1 MKSQQRALRITAAL
15 TLAGLIASQ
24 IPMRGQTALG
34 SENPPTSAIQPSD
47 GYLSG
52 SVDNSG
58 NFLGI
63 KGITNRNTI
72 SGIALGLI
80 GLGTYSTIADRH
92 AKKTV
97 VLPSKI
103 PNANNKPIY
112 DVLKSMP
119 ADFSEIVKLVEIGE
133 QVNFLREDN
142 PYTFFA
148 PTNAG
153 LISLGT
159 ARLNQLQDPA
169 HKAALVELIKHH
181 TLAGRYKVSELLA
194 LKEGTALETLSG
206 EKVII
211 GNKNGILTLNNI
223 PIVQN
228 DIAASNGWIH
238 PLEAPLDSD

>member
-1 MKSQQRALRITAAL
+1 MKHQERTLRITAAL
-15 TLAGLIASQ
+15 TLAGLISSQ

-34 SENPPTSAIQPSD
+34 SVDSSTSPIQPSD

-63 KGITNRNTI
+63 KGVTNRNTI

-80 GLGTYSTIADRH
+80 GLSTYSTVTDAH
-92 AKKTV
+92 ARKTAG
-97 VLPSKI
+97 SKI
-103 PNANNKPIY
+103 SNAQNKPIY
-112 DVLKSMP
+112 DVLMSMP
-119 ADFSEIVKLVEIGE
+119 DDFSEIIKLVDSSE
-133 QVNFLREDN
+133 QVNLLREDN

-153 LISLGT
+153 LMSLGR

-169 HKAALVELIKHH
+169 QKTALVALIKHH
-181 TLAGRYKVSELLA
+181 TLAGRYKISELLA
-194 LKEGTALETLSG
+194 LKEGTTLETLSG
-206 EKVII
+206 EKVTV

-238 PLEAPLDSD
+238 PLEAPLDSN